1 MKKLL
6 LLFLIIPAALLA
18 VGQAGSMLTF
28 TQTENDVVVVPYS
41 ATMNTMAGNYT
52 IEAWINTTYF
62 TGYPRVMDRENV
74 FAFFLDATGK
84 LGFRGNDF
92 GQMVLSPINTITP
105 GWHHVAARCINNAGV
120 YTVTLFCDGVVAG
133 TGSHA
138 SFNLPVDQVTDL
150 TIGNRADAVLA
161 PFDGSIDEIRLWN
174 VALTDLQISSNR
186 GLPLL
191 GTETGLIAYY
201 KMDEGT
207 GQVVDDATANHLD
220 GQLGSTSGAD
230 TDDPA
235 WATSTSPVG
244 FNLWT
249 QNGPG
254 SMAIASP
261 LTITWAANPVLTQ
274 VNILYSADAGTS
286 WKIIGARV
294 ANNGTLNT
302 FVPGE
307 VTNFA
312 LFRVADPDK
321 PADGDNSDN
330 VMSFT
335 DPGGW
340 KATIT
345 KEAENGVL
353 ADKMYTSVDGQ
364 AFGCSFIFS
373 KKENVGSS
381 EIEFNIPVAGLY
393 TIWCRTRA
401 VGGSAN
407 SIYWKV
413 DGGAEKTMD
422 TEKKDV
428 WIWET
433 LSDRGNQPGYPYQE
447 VDPVIFKF
455 TAGLHKI
462 KFRARESH
470 CRLDQI
476 RITNELGSRINATPA
491 AWIELISPKG
501 GERLV
506 RNSTY
511 EIKWRSHNVGS
522 KVSIQYHFGRFFTNG
537 PVLLAHNIDNTGSFI
552 WHVQDDTCTD
562 AFIRISSGEPGTCPV
577 DQNHNEFE
585 IINPPPAIT
594 VVYPNGGEK
603 WSAKSTQTITWTNQN
618 FSSKVD
624 VLLSF
629 DNGDSWKTL
638 AGNINNTGS
647 FTYTVPDTSADSCLV
662 KVADKTTGTPND
674 RSNWAFTI
682 YPEIKVTTPNGG
694 EMFQALSTQQVGW
707 TTKKFTGDVNVF
719 YSTDNGKVWNSLAT
733 SQAAGDTIE
742 WTVPD
747 TPSDSCLIKVAGA
760 ASGLPMD
767 KSDLV
772 FKITPK
778 SVEPPPVSKEYA
790 LYFDGSNDYVEI
802 PSAPSLNVS
811 EKFTIEFWLKTSTPA
826 QKWTR
831 IMEKGSWDEYYMG
844 FYGNAGKMSGA
855 LRTAIPGGSAMTTP
869 IGPSTTA
876 MSKDKWYHVAA
887 TFDGTTAKLY
897 INGNEETSKS
907 ATVLPRSLVNALIL
921 GAKKSTAG
929 TEYHYQGYLDEVR
942 IWNVVRSRTDLIAGM
957 YKLLAGDEAG
967 LMAYYPF
974 NEGSGQVAGDQTVHA
989 NNGRLGNSSDADAA
1003 DPAWVESDKPA
1014 GAPVQTAAMAKTAA
1028 EVTTALP
1035 ASYRLE
1041 QNYPNPFNAGTT
1053 IYFEIPDQKG
1063 ETVEA
1068 ALEIYDVSGRLISA
1082 LWHGTAQ
1089 AGHHQ
1094 VYWNGTDDQGQT
1106 VSTGMY
1112 FYRLR
1117 AGEFAETKRMIM
1129 IK

>member
-28 TQTENDVVVVPYS
+28 TQTESDVVAVPYNV
-41 ATMNTMAGNYT
+41 TMNTLAGNYT

-62 TGYPRVMDRENV
+62 TGYPRIMDRENV
-74 FAFFLDATGK
+74 FAFFLDASGK

-92 GQMVLSPINTITP
+92 AQMVLSPINTLAP
-105 GWHHVAARCINNAGV
+105 GWHHVAARGVNNAGI
-120 YTVTLFCDGVVAG
+120 YTVTLFCDGVSVG
-133 TGSHA
+133 SGSHA
-138 SFNLPVDQVTDL
+138 SFNLPTDQTTDL
-150 TIGNRADAVLA
+150 TIGNRALATLA
-161 PFDGSIDEIRLWN
+161 PFDGSIDEIRIWN
-174 VALTDLQISSNR
+174 IARTNAEISSNR
-186 GLPLL
+186 GRPLL
-191 GTETGLIAYY
+191 GTELGLIAYY

-207 GQVVDDATANHLD
+207 GQVVYDATANNLD
-220 GQLGSTSGAD
+220 GYLGANNTVEVI
-230 TDDPA
+230 DPA
-235 WATSTSPVG
+235 WAASTAPIG

-249 QNGPG
+249 PNGPG
-254 SMAIASP
+254 SLTIAAP
-261 LTITWAANPVLTQ
+261 LTITWAANPALAQ
-274 VNILYSADAGTS
+274 VNILYSPDAGTS
-286 WKIIGARV
+286 WKIIGSRV

-312 LFRVADPDK
+312 LFRVANPDSV
-321 PADGDNSDN
+321 AAGDDSDN

-340 KATIT
+340 KSTIT

-353 ADKMYTSVDGQ
+353 AEKMYTSVDGQ
-364 AFGCSFIFS
+364 AFGCSFVFS
-373 KKENVGSS
+373 KKENVGTC
-381 EIEFNIPVAGLY
+381 EIEFNIATAGLY

-407 SIYWKV
+407 SFFWKV
-413 DGGAEKTMD
+413 DGGAEKVMD
-422 TEKKDV
+422 TEKKDT

-447 VDPVIFKF
+447 VDPVIFNF
-455 TAGLHKI
+455 SAGTHKI
-462 KFRARESH
+462 KFRARETH
-470 CRLDQI
+470 CRLDEI
-476 RITNELGSRINATPA
+476 KITNDLAKNIETTPS
-491 AWIELISPKG
+491 AWIELLSPKG
-501 GERLV
+501 GQKIV
-506 RNSTY
+506 RNTDY
-511 EIKWRSHNVGS
+511 EIKWRSYNVGS

-537 PVLLAHNIDNTGSFI
+537 PVLLAHNINNTGSFI

-562 AFIRISSGEPGTCPV
+562 AFIRISAGEPGTCPV

-585 IINPPPAIT
+585 IINPPPSIT
-594 VVYPNGGEK
+594 VVSPNGGEK
-603 WSAKSTQTITWTNQN
+603 WLAKSTQTITWTNQY
-618 FSSKVD
+618 FSNKVN

-629 DNGDSWKTL
+629 DNGDTWKTL
-638 AGNINNTGS
+638 AGNINNTGT

-694 EMFQALSTQQVGW
+694 ETFQAQSTQPVGW
-707 TTKKFTGDVNVF
+707 TTKKYTGKVNVF
-719 YSTDNGKVWNSLAT
+719 YSINNGKVWNPLAT
-733 SQAAGDTIE
+733 NQASSDTID
-742 WTVPD
+742 WTIPN
-747 TPSDSCLIKVAGA
+747 TPADSCLVKVAGA
-760 ASGLPMD
+760 GDGLPMD

-772 FKITPK
+772 FKIVPK
-778 SVEPPPVSKEYA
+778 PVEPPPVTKDYA

-831 IMEKGSWDEYYMG
+831 IMEKGSWDEYYLG

-869 IGPSTTA
+869 MGPSTTVLG
-876 MSKDKWYHVAA
+876 KDKWYHVAA

-907 ATVLPRSLVNALIL
+907 ATALPRSLVNALIL
-921 GAKKSTAG
+921 GAKKSTMG

-942 IWNVVRSRTDLIAGM
+942 IWNVVRSKVDITANM
-957 YKLLAGDEAG
+957 YNLLAGSEAG

-974 NEGSGQVAGDQTVHA
+974 NEGSGQVAGDKTA
-989 NNGRLGNSSDADAA
+989 NANGGRLGSTTGVDTA
-1003 DPAWVESDKPA
+1003 DPAWVESNKPTSA
-1014 GAPVQTAAMAKTAA
+1014 AA
-1028 EVTTALP
+1028 EVTQLAKAGAEVTAALP
-1035 ASYRLE
+1035 TVYNLE

-1063 ETVEA
+1063 QAVEA
-1068 ALEIYDVSGRLISA
+1068 AVEIYDVSGRLINS

-1089 AGHHQ
+1089 AGRHQ
-1094 VYWNGTDDQGQT
+1094 VYWNGADNEGQT
-1106 VSTGMY
+1106 VSSGMY

-1117 AGEFAETKRMIM
+1117 AGEFAATKRMIM